1 MIARTWD
8 RDQHLLNLDLEGK
21 YKSCTCSPLAW
32 RPPLPKT
39 WVGWS
44 PLRCR
49 EGVGE
54 DICRSRPRSPRPEM
68 RKYFLVHNFAFHS
81 LRKIAILR
89 QEEKGHFLSV
99 GASGMVLGPPRAL
112 HVQRSGS
119 KRIYYSKEMF
129 AELIKAQVHRKGGWL
144 TLVLHNWIV
153 KYIWSILLSF
163 DDFNWDKDFF
173 KCECHF
179 FHQDQ
184 GGRLMS
190 IDTNIIFFL
199 HFFNTS

>member
-1 MIARTWD
+1 MTTPSAKDLGWLITAEVPWRSGWRHLPVETTQSKTWD
-8 RDQHLLNLDLEGK
+8 EEIF
-21 YKSCTCSPLAW
+21 SCPSGIT
-32 RPPLPKT
+32 
-39 WVGWS
+39 
-44 PLRCR
+44 
-49 EGVGE
+49 
-54 DICRSRPRSPRPEM
+54 
-68 RKYFLVHNFAFHS
+68 S
-81 LRKIAILR
+81 LKKIAILR

-179 FHQDQ
+179 NHQDK
-184 GGRLMS
+184 GGRSMS
-190 IDTNIIFFL
+190 IDTNKIFFL

>member
-1 MIARTWD
+1 MTTPSAKDLGWLIPAEVPWRSGWRHLPVETTQSKTWD
-8 RDQHLLNLDLEGK
+8 EEIF
-21 YKSCTCSPLAW
+21 SCPSGIT
-32 RPPLPKT
+32 
-39 WVGWS
+39 
-44 PLRCR
+44 
-49 EGVGE
+49 
-54 DICRSRPRSPRPEM
+54 
-68 RKYFLVHNFAFHS
+68 S

-99 GASGMVLGPPRAL
+99 VASGMVLGPPRAL

-153 KYIWSILLSF
+153 KYIWSILLMISIETFLNVNAILTIRTREVDRWVLTLIKSF
-163 DDFNWDKDFF
+163 F
-173 KCECHF
+173 
-179 FHQDQ
+179 
-184 GGRLMS
+184 S
-190 IDTNIIFFL
+190 S